1 MGGASVL
8 WSRWFE
14 SRRSDALE
22 FADLVR
28 RELVHRPYPVGY
40 VVNKRWQGMV
50 RDTMR
55 QAERVSSVKQLALIG
70 MNSGGYDFS
79 RERVTKERAVYLREC
94 RARFVG
100 RNPELARIGD
110 SPLADRRSVIKVD
123 DVLMSSQMDQAF
135 QFYEDIKSA
144 VPLEN
149 VKTIV
154 EVGGGYGRLARIL
167 HLLDPSR
174 CYVMV
179 DLPESL
185 MFAYAFIRGNFP
197 EARLKLFDGAPFEA
211 QQHQF
216 VFCPIQ
222 DFARL
227 AVPSDL
233 FINTYSLA
241 EMNQA
246 CVNHVI
252 GCVEALKPRYLF
264 SLNMIFTDKG
274 VHEDAG
280 GYDGEANETCL
291 PLQPNWW
298 PERFVLTPNAS
309 VPHPRITGSVVLR
322 RVSMPV
328 EDLVNQLGAAA
339 ETDAV
344 KRIGF
349 LYFAA
354 LWSRDPARMA
364 KFLAELRQL
373 YLRPELQSCDL
384 EKVGEVIFLRR
395 LQTQVA

>member
-1 MGGASVL
+1 MGGATV

-28 RELVHRPYPVGY
+28 KELVHRPYPTGY
-40 VVNKRWQGMV
+40 VVNKRWQGTV

-55 QAERVSSVKQLALIG
+55 RTETVSSVKQLALIG
-70 MNSGGYDFS
+70 MNCGGYDFA
-79 RERVTKERAVYLREC
+79 RERVTRERTLYLREC

-100 RNPELARIGD
+100 RNPELARIGE
-110 SPLADRRSVIKVD
+110 SPLAEPYSVIKVD
-123 DVLMSSQMDQAF
+123 DVMFSSQMDQAF

-144 VPLEN
+144 VPLES

-197 EARLKLFDGAPFEA
+197 DISLKLFGGTPFDPH
-211 QQHQF
+211 QHQF

-227 AVPSDL
+227 AVPTDL
-233 FINTYSLA
+233 FINTHSLA
-241 EMNQA
+241 EMNQS

-252 GCVEALKPRYLF
+252 DCVETLKPRYLF
-264 SLNMIFTDKG
+264 SLNLLFTDKG
-274 VHEDAG
+274 VHEDSG

-298 PERFVLTPNAS
+298 PERFVLTSDAS
-309 VPHPRITGSVVLR
+309 GPHPRITGSVVLR
-322 RVSMPV
+322 RVSMPL
-328 EDLVNQLGAAA
+328 EDLVNQLSAAA
-339 ETDAV
+339 ESAPV

-354 LWSRDPARMA
+354 LWSRDPARIA
-364 KFLAELRQL
+364 KFLAELRQT
-373 YLRPELQSCDL
+373 YQRPEFQSCDV
-384 EKVGEVIFLRR
+384 EKAGEVIFLRR
-395 LQTQVA
+395 QQTQPT